1 MGLGRS
7 WIGDPVGLHQTSA
20 LYVESGWSAQLINL
34 LPGLILA
41 SFAISGIRTPFDWR
55 KAWVLFGAVVGS
67 VMIASPLLSTQY
79 MSWITPFAAFR
90 RSWAFLMLL
99 INSLSL
105 VLVLFFDSALL
116 GEISWFVLAVLRNV
130 GFLALVVALTRE
142 VASVRI
148 ARPAGRLSTDN

>member
-1 MGLGRS
+1 
-7 WIGDPVGLHQTSA
+7 
-20 LYVESGWSAQLINL
+20 VESGWSAQLVNL

-41 SFAISGIRTPFDWR
+41 TIAISGIRTSFDWR
-55 KAWVLFGAVVGS
+55 KAWVLVGALVGS

-90 RSWAFLMLL
+90 RSWAFLMLG

-105 VLVLFFDSALL
+105 IVVLLFDRALL
-116 GEISWFVLAVLRNV
+116 GDITWFVLIVVRNV
-130 GFLALVVALTRE
+130 GLLALVIALTRE

>member
-1 MGLGRS
+1 
-7 WIGDPVGLHQTSA
+7 
-20 LYVESGWSAQLINL
+20 VESGWWAQLINL

-41 SFAISGIRTPFDWR
+41 TLAISGIRTPFDWR
-55 KAWVLFGAVVGS
+55 KAWLLFGALVGA

-99 INSLSL
+99 INLLSL
-105 VLVLFFDSALL
+105 VVVLLFDRALL
-116 GEISWFVLAVLRNV
+116 GDVTWFVLTVVRNV

-142 VASVRI
+142 VTSLRI